1 MKSKTKAH
9 KELFTEA
16 NPDKGTETVYKTN
29 SDASLGLFTEA
40 NPDKGTETE
49 HGYIMQRCIDVIV
62 YRS

>member
-40 NPDKGTETE
+40 NPDKGTETKPRELLE
-49 HGYIMQRCIDVIV
+49 HRKYTTV